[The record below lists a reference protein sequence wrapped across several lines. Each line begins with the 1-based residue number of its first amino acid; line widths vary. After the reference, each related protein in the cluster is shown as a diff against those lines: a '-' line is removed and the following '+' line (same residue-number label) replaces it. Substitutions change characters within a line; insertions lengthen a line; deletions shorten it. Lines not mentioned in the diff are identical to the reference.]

1 MIPVILSGGSGTRLW
16 PLSRKMYP
24 KQFLSLIHDETM
36 LQKTL
41 LRLGDLPHA
50 APVVVCNDEHR
61 FIVAEQ
67 ARQIGIDDI
76 SIILEPFGR
85 STAPAIA
92 VAAIHA
98 LKLEDDPVLLVLS
111 ADHEISDE
119 AAFRDSVRQALPLA
133 EDGNLVTFGIVPA
146 YPATGYGYIEAG
158 EKQDGGF
165 RVDKFVEKPDV
176 KTAEQHIASGNYYW
190 NSGMFMFRAQ
200 TYLDELEKFEPEMLA
215 QCRQAADKMSEDIGF
230 LRLEKEAFAACR
242 ADSIDYAVMEKTDRA
257 CVVPMDAGW
266 SDIGSWSSLW
276 DQGSKDE
283 SGNATRGDVITEDT
297 ENTYVHAESRLV
309 AAVGVKDLIIVETS
323 DAVLVADK
331 SKSQEVKQIVARL
344 GESERGEENFHRVVY
359 RPWGNF
365 DSVDEGERFKVKR
378 ITVKPGARL
387 SRQMHH
393 HRAEHWVVVSGT
405 ARVFRDNDVFD
416 LHENESVFI
425 PQGATHYL
433 ENPGILP
440 LEIIEVQSGSYLGED
455 DIVRFDDLYG
465 RTEKEET

>member
-1 MIPVILSGGSGTRLW
+1 
-16 PLSRKMYP
+16 MYP

-67 ARQIGIDDI
+67 ARQIGIDEI

-85 STAPAIA
+85 NTAPAIA

-98 LKLEDDPVLLVLS
+98 LQLEEDPVLLVLS

-119 AAFRDSVRQALPLA
+119 AAFRESVQQALPLA
-133 EDGNLVTFGIVPA
+133 EAGNLVTFGIVPA
-146 YPATGYGYIEAG
+146 YPATGYGYIKAG
-158 EKQDGGF
+158 AAQGEGF
-165 RVDKFVEKPDV
+165 KVEKFVEKPDAE
-176 KTAEQHIASGNYYW
+176 TAEQYIALGDYYW

-200 TYLDELEKFEPEMLA
+200 AFLDELEKHEPDMVS
-215 QCRQAADKMSEDIGF
+215 QCRLAAAEMAEDIGF
-230 LRLEKEAFAACR
+230 LRLDKKAFAACK

-276 DQGSKDE
+276 DQGNKDE

-309 AAVGVKDLIIVETS
+309 AAVGVKNLIIVETS

-331 SKSQEVKQIVARL
+331 SRSEEVKQIVAKL

-405 ARVFRDNDVFD
+405 ARVYRNEDIFD

-433 ENPGILP
+433 ENPGVLP

-465 RTEKEET
+465 RIEKEDS